1 MLIYCETLKMN
12 QEMWRFISEEEVI
25 VSVIDLLL
33 SVALDEFYAEEV
45 NVCVKNKLMFHIVT
59 IITFCVEVIT
69 EYEGKE
75 FIWPN
80 VLLLFVKIKILKN
93 IEVNFGQMSFVT

>member
-1 MLIYCETLKMN
+1 MAILKVT
-12 QEMWRFISEEEVI
+12 MWYGG
-25 VSVIDLLL
+25 LKYNKKTK
-33 SVALDEFYAEEV
+33 EFYAEEA

-59 IITFCVEVIT
+59 IITFCVEVVT

-80 VLLLFVKIKILKN
+80 VFCDIINVTFVCEDQNL
-93 IEVNFGQMSFVT
+93 EEY